1 MRQRVEQYFRE
12 LGERLDREVEALTV
26 EWRQSEALAQIQ
38 IGDDFYVFIVFSWS
52 DEEDCSVEFMIGDE
66 NAVVQ
71 TRHLDKLDAAVSI
84 VKQAYQLARERFA
97 CLRRP
102 S

>member
-12 LGERLDREVEALTV
+12 LGERIDKEIEAFTV

-38 IGDDFYVFIVFSWS
+38 LNDDFYVFIVFSWN
-52 DEEDCSVEFMIGDE
+52 DEEECSVEFMIGDE

-71 TRHLDKLDAAVSI
+71 TRHLDKLDATVSI
-84 VKQAYQLARERFA
+84 VKQAYKLAREWFP
-97 CLRRP
+97 CLQRP